1 MSIPPLS
8 KSCGA
13 LLAALCLLPVLSA
26 AADDEAKQKY
36 LLRYKF
42 APGETFRWEVEH
54 LATVRNTVAGT
65 TQTAETK
72 TKSIKV
78 WEVTKVEDDGNAT
91 FTHLVSSVDML
102 QKLTGRQEVRYNSET
117 DEKPPVGFEQ
127 VAEDVGVPLSE
138 ITINSRGETV
148 KREEKRDRPQPSSG
162 QITILLPEDEVA
174 VGDVWKQ
181 PYTEKVAHQDGRVK
195 EVKTQ
200 QRFKLEEVSNGVAK
214 ISVATQILTPI
225 HDPVIEAQ
233 LVQRETAGTVR
244 FDIEKGL
251 ILSQRMDL
259 DKRVHGSQGEA
270 SLMHYVTRFTE
281 EYLGDEAKTA
291 RRAAGPEPP
300 PGLNVK

>member
-1 MSIPPLS
+1 MSTFQFSPR
-8 KSCGA
+8 CGA
-13 LLAALCLLPVLSA
+13 LLAALCLFPTFVA
-26 AADDEAKQKY
+26 AADDDAKQKY

-42 APGETFRWEVEH
+42 IPGETFRWEVEH

-72 TKSIKV
+72 TKSVKV
-78 WEVTKVEDDGNAT
+78 WEVTKVDGDGNAT

-127 VAEDVGVPLSE
+127 VAADVGVPLSE
-138 ITINSRGETV
+138 ITINARGETV
-148 KREEKRDRPQPSSG
+148 KREEKRDRPQQSAG
-162 QITILLPEDEVA
+162 QITILLPEEEVA
-174 VGDVWKQ
+174 IGDVWKL

-200 QRFKLEEVSNGVAK
+200 QRFKLEEVSNGIAK

-233 LVQRETAGTVR
+233 LVQRETEGTVR

-251 ILSQRMDL
+251 IISQRMDL

-291 RRAAGPEPP
+291 RRTAGPEPP